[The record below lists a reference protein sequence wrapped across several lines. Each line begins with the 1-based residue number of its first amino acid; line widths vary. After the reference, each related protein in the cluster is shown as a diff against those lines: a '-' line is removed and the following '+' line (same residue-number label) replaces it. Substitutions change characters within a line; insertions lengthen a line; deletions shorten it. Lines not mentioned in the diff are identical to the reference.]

1 MRLTRLLIAAAVL
14 DCTTAQAVNWVRV
27 AVDGEPGDQVV
38 ASADA
43 DTVRVRNGLRQAW
56 VRYEF
61 DKPPASE
68 GAPHRTAQL
77 LMHYDCSAQVS
88 TFSRVQ
94 MFSDPGAAGTLL
106 VDRSWTAPTTADA
119 MKPDK
124 AGSLAHQVLR
134 HVCAAS
140 PRN

>member
-1 MRLTRLLIAAAVL
+1 MRLNRFLLASAALV
-14 DCTTAQAVNWVRV
+14 CSTAQAVNWVRV
-27 AVDGEPGDQVV
+27 AVDGDRDDQVV

-43 DTVRVRNGLRQAW
+43 DTVRMRNGLRQAW

-77 LMHYDCSAQVS
+77 LMHYDCSAEVS

-94 MFSDPGAAGTLL
+94 MFSGPGAAGTLL
-106 VDRSWTAPTTADA
+106 VDRSWAPPTTPAG

-134 HVCAAS
+134 HVCAAA
-140 PRN
+140 PRH

>member
-1 MRLTRLLIAAAVL
+1 MPINRLLTAFAAL
-14 DCTTAQAVNWVRV
+14 CCTSVQAVSWVRV

-61 DKPPASE
+61 DKAPASE

-77 LMHYDCSAQVS
+77 LMHYDCSTQVS

-94 MFSDPGAAGTLL
+94 MFSEPGAAGTLL
-106 VDRSWTAPTTADA
+106 VDRSWAAPTSADG

-134 HVCAAS
+134 HVCAAQ

>member
-1 MRLTRLLIAAAVL
+1 MRLNRFLLASAALV
-14 DCTTAQAVNWVRV
+14 CSTAQAVNWVRV
-27 AVDGEPGDQVV
+27 AVDGDRDDQVV

-43 DTVRVRNGLRQAW
+43 DTVRMRNGLRQAW

-77 LMHYDCSAQVS
+77 LMHYDCSAEVS

-94 MFSDPGAAGTLL
+94 MFSGPGAAGALL
-106 VDRSWTAPTTADA
+106 VDRSWAPPTTPAG

-134 HVCAAS
+134 HVCAAA